1 VASHA
6 LAAGGSITVQLPAG
20 ARVASAVATASG
32 VNLDTKGVVDGRAVH
47 FTNLLLN
54 VPYDVRIDLAD
65 GTVMQGVNLD
75 WYDAEPARKNVAPL
89 DDDDRDEIKKILAVP
104 AFANQQDILMLNGD
118 HDRAALLVRF
128 LRTSEFH
135 SDTGGE
141 VIWRVEIWY
150 FKNEHGGWAAL
161 NDVNKVLRRER
172 YASEKE
178 YLAATSKIQW
188 LQTLGGITLTK
199 TAADKTIDLT
209 HPPSTAPATQPAA
222 FSFPLALYSG
232 RGLG

>member
-1 VASHA
+1 M
-6 LAAGGSITVQLPAG
+6 AAGGSIAVELPAG
-20 ARVASAVATASG
+20 AKVSSAVATAGG
-32 VNLDTKGVVDGRAVH
+32 VNLDTKGTVDGRTVR

-75 WYDAEPARKNVAPL
+75 WYDAEPARKNAAPFDNDDL
-89 DDDDRDEIKKILAVP
+89 DQVKQILAVP
-104 AFANQQDILMLNGD
+104 AFANQQDILMMNAT
-118 HDRAALLVRF
+118 HDRAAFLIRF
-128 LRTSEFH
+128 LRTSAFH
-135 SDTGGE
+135 SDAGGE

-161 NDVNKVLRRER
+161 SDVNKVLRRER
-172 YASEKE
+172 YPSEKE

-199 TAADKTIDLT
+199 AAAEATIDLT
-209 HPPSTAPATQPAA
+209 HPTTAPATQPA
-222 FSFPLALYSG
+222 G
-232 RGLG
+232 R